1 LVQALAP
8 LYRGMTHSF
17 LLEHSDS
24 SPAEMEAS
32 SEMLCSEFE
41 LQKPYLRER
50 WKTKVEV
57 TS

>member
-1 LVQALAP
+1 
-8 LYRGMTHSF
+8 
-17 LLEHSDS
+17 
-24 SPAEMEAS
+24 MEAA